1 VRFLS
6 HADFANGADFLLLH
20 FQIIKRNVRK
30 TGEDYLIGTGI
41 DLRIGSGTD
50 GLELVRRFREGHVSI
65 QQDDALAVHYLQP
78 AYLLLT
84 GGVLIAETQ
93 HVFAG
98 HTGIDGPG

>member
-1 VRFLS
+1 MCIR
-6 HADFANGADFLLLH
+6 D
-20 FQIIKRNVRK
+20 R
-30 TGEDYLIGTGI
+30 DYLIGTGI

-50 GLELVRRFREGHVSI
+50 GLELVRRFRAGHVSI

-93 HVFAG
+93 HVFACLLY
-98 HTGIDGPG
+98 TSQDLTNIWISLKMQLKIRLQS

>member
-1 VRFLS
+1 MRFLS

-65 QQDDALAVHYLQP
+65 QQDDALAVHNLQP
-78 AYLLLT
+78 ANLLLT

-98 HTGIDGPG
+98 YTRIDGPG